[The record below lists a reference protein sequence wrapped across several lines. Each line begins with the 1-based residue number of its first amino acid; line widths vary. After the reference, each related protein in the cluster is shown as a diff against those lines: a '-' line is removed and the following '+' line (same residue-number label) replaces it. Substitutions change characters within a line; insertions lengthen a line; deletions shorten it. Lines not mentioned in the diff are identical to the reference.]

1 MTAIFTRDA
10 SYFSLEG
17 LGQKQAE
24 VLDVIRQF
32 GPIFDRAIGLKLGWP
47 INRVVPRRSELV
59 ESGLVMGAG
68 TTSDPLTRR
77 SVMLWRV
84 VIPTEV
90 QAENT
95 DVNRSEPS
103 AEELGEL
110 ARLREKRDMAWRGF
124 NPAIPASRENDWVAF
139 AAACGNWCAQF
150 KRLYGA
156 YPAGDFDE
164 VMRASTQYYDRV
176 RYPAKIKKP
185 RTDAQRSIIN
195 DKRRVGKY

>member
-10 SYFSLEG
+10 SYFRLEG
-17 LGQKQAE
+17 LGQKQTE

-47 INRVVPRRSELV
+47 INRVTPRRSELV
-59 ESGLVMGAG
+59 ESGLVVGAG
-68 TTSDPLTRR
+68 TTTDPLTQR

-84 VIPTEV
+84 VV
-90 QAENT
+90 HVENM
-95 DVNRSEPS
+95 DVTRSEPL

-124 NPAIPASRENDWVAF
+124 NPAILASRENDWVAF
-139 AAACGNWCAQF
+139 AEACGKWCAQF

-176 RYPAKIKKP
+176 RYPTKIKKP